1 MKNIL
6 FKILSFFSIV
16 ILAACTPS
24 PDSNKVDQTTSNK
37 ILLGS
42 HGSDVDIWKHIATS
56 QQAKDAGIQ
65 IEVKEIND
73 GIALNQAVLDG
84 EIDVNA
90 FQSWAYFKEFNKLH
104 DQKLA
109 VLATTYL
116 EPMGLYSH
124 RYKALSDLP
133 DKAVIS
139 IPNDVANTARALR
152 LLDRAQLIKLKAEFN
167 TISGTLADIESNPKQ
182 FQFKLIKGTQLPR
195 VLDEIDLAAIG
206 NTIALEG
213 GLNVLKDSLFK
224 EEVTDKAIENVNIL
238 VVKKERL
245 NDENLMKLQNLY
257 HQAYVNEYIQQHFGG
272 TKLSI
277 EIDPKEFK

>member
-6 FKILSFFSIV
+6 LKILTFTSFF
-16 ILAACTPS
+16 ILAACSPS
-24 PDSNKVDQTTSNK
+24 PDTNQVEQTSSNK

-42 HGSDVDIWKHIATS
+42 HGSDVDIWKHIAVS

-90 FQSWAYFKEFNKLH
+90 FQSWAYFREFNKLH
-104 DQKLA
+104 NQKLA

-124 RYKALSDLP
+124 RYKALKDLP
-133 DKAVIS
+133 EKAVIA
-139 IPNDVANTARALR
+139 IPNDVANIARALR
-152 LLDRAQLIKLKAEFN
+152 LLERAQLIKLKSGFN
-167 TISGTLADIESNPKQ
+167 TISGTLDDIESNPKQ
-182 FQFKLIKGTQLPR
+182 IQFKLIKGTQLPR

-213 GLNVLKDSLFK
+213 GLNVLNDSLFK
-224 EEVTDKAIENVNIL
+224 EEVADKAIENVNIL
-238 VVKKERL
+238 VVQNTRL
-245 NDENLMKLQNLY
+245 NDEKLNKLQELY
-257 HQAYVNEYIQQHFGG
+257 HQAFVDQYIKQHFGG
-272 TKLSI
+272 TKLAI
-277 EIDPKEFK
+277 DIDPKTFK